1 MCHLLTPRRP
11 RTRLDNSETGAAAR
25 GPARPGLSSV
35 VFYRFV
41 GRGRPPDTTTPALL
55 LRPLPPSRAFSF
67 QFIFEDLTTLSN
79 HSSRPGS
86 EERLHSLTHGR
97 DTPRPRRHT
106 HTHKY
111 KSNKKSP
118 PTHAWRGGRRR
129 RSGRRRTATASD
141 PPRARRR
148 WRWAGW
154 AAAVRVTAVRRGLGA
169 AGGGALS
176 QSPGTCARARRWTVV
191 RRVRGEL
198 AAGRSGTSR
207 QGGVAAGVA
216 SAHLAASM

>member
-97 DTPRPRRHT
+97 DTPRPRT

-111 KSNKKSP
+111 QV
-118 PTHAWRGGRRR
+118 HAQATKIASDARPAWRAATAERATADGDGERPAARSAAVALGWVGRRGEGDGGATRTGRRGGRRPIAKSR
-129 RSGRRRTATASD
+129 YLRASEKVD
-141 PPRARRR
+141 GSQEGA
-148 WRWAGW
+148 WR
-154 AAAVRVTAVRRGLGA
+154 
-169 AGGGALS
+169 
-176 QSPGTCARARRWTVV
+176 
-191 RRVRGEL
+191 
-198 AAGRSGTSR
+198 TSR
-207 QGGVAAGVA
+207 RPVRD
-216 SAHLAASM
+216 L